1 MKLTLILSTKTQRE
15 RLKYDKINCL
25 FLSFQYRVYLL
36 CQFYFTAIEQNVQ
49 QACET
54 MIKGNFLFILVSPP
68 ILGVFN
74 AVMLRGPTTLKRL
87 SFHIV
92 SKLWYSAFCLFS
104 SFQKHLKVA
113 EDVIKDRPWYRLCQ
127 LLDIFFFIKDEKE
140 VQIVFNDTN
149 VQIKRSSDGLSHIGS
164 QKGIRAYRILW
175 HEKFNSNI

>member
-1 MKLTLILSTKTQRE
+1 MAALTRRLFDCCLIFASIHLSRVRRFCWHHTSIFREYEGEASSWKRRLFTSICFLELLQAVSLSAQSPVKLTLILSTKTQRE

-92 SKLWYSAFCLFS
+92 SKL
-104 SFQKHLKVA
+104 
-113 EDVIKDRPWYRLCQ
+113 
-127 LLDIFFFIKDEKE
+127 
-140 VQIVFNDTN
+140 
-149 VQIKRSSDGLSHIGS
+149 
-164 QKGIRAYRILW
+164 
-175 HEKFNSNI
+175 